1 MLGSCNGYLRIVPVL
16 QKCSAPLSLG
26 QKMIWLDSITNSMED
41 REPGMLWSKVLDMD
55 CTVQR
60 IEHELE
66 TEQQHGHYSCHLNII
81 PKGSVCL
88 FVF

>member
-1 MLGSCNGYLRIVPVL
+1 ML
-16 QKCSAPLSLG
+16 Q
-26 QKMIWLDSITNSMED
+26 
-41 REPGMLWSKVLDMD
+41 SKVLDMD

-60 IEHELE
+60 VEHELE

-81 PKGSVCL
+81 LKGSVCL